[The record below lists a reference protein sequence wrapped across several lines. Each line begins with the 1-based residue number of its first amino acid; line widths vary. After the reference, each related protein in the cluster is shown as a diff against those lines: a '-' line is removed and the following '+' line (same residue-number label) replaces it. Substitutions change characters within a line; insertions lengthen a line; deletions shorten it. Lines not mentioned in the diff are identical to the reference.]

1 MIITL
6 FAALSLTLF
15 LLKADI
21 SNFMRFYSILI
32 NAALVVDHF
41 LDRRRDMLVIAVLLP
56 TLWCMEAVG

>member
-41 LDRRRDMLVIAVLLP
+41 LDRRRDMLVIVVLLP